1 MSVDQITVNALPAT
15 TTVLLKDTAS
25 KSLVFD
31 ATQTLANIEAE
42 RVTWEQGAYRTSN
55 QALYAVLANCLAYCG
70 KLTMDEAIQ
79 RSAALKAFYKERGYT
94 YKEDQPLATRVIRAV
109 FGARDRRRIST
120 YSLVIRQAQKEG
132 IAISNLPKW
141 IEERGGVQE
150 ISLGRSA
157 TYVSPKDKA
166 EYAKGIMQSKNPIG
180 FAKSELLSFL
190 ADADFVGQDCVL
202 LAKQQADGSFG
213 VHAVLRNE
221 GLVNAAY
228 TALYAVQKQTLANA
242 QAEIDAANDADGAVA
257 KSA

>member
-1 MSVDQITVNALPAT
+1 
-15 TTVLLKDTAS
+15 
-25 KSLVFD
+25 
-31 ATQTLANIEAE
+31 
-42 RVTWEQGAYRTSN
+42 
-55 QALYAVLANCLAYCG
+55 
-70 KLTMDEAIQ
+70 
-79 RSAALKAFYKERGYT
+79 
-94 YKEDQPLATRVIRAV
+94 LATRVIRAV